1 MSQVLSLNNP
11 LQNILIK
18 STAKKASRYAFLYLV
33 GIGILT
39 LASKISIPLQPVPL
53 TLQTLAVLMIGM
65 VYGARLGTA
74 TVVSFVILGLVG
86 LPILAAPL
94 TGATIGYLIG
104 FIPAAFVT
112 GTLVERGWGRS
123 VLTTALAAFLGMAI
137 IFGCGLS
144 WLSTMLGWQAAI
156 AVGLTPFV
164 LAEVVKMLVVAL
176 AVPRF
181 WKDVC
186 LFHKNI

>member
-1 MSQVLSLNNP
+1 MSQVLSLNKP

-18 STAKKASRYAFLYLV
+18 STAKKVSRYAFLYLV

-74 TVVSFVILGLVG
+74 TVVSFVILGLLGV
-86 LPILAAPL
+86 PILAAPL

-123 VLTTALAAFLGMAI
+123 VLTTAFAAFLGMAI

-144 WLSTMLGWQAAI
+144 WLSTMLGWKVAI
-156 AVGLTPFV
+156 AVGLTPFI
-164 LAEVVKMLVVAL
+164 LAEIVKMLVLAL

-181 WKDVC
+181 WKV
-186 LFHKNI
+186 